1 MAVIL
6 LVVLTSCASLGS
18 NTFTSE
24 NRRAGLAEALST
36 ETEADKKKDLA
47 LELPFADAVR
57 TTPSAAAE
65 PVPVQ
70 SAEKEEVPVTEEEV
84 VVPEEKDLVT
94 TSAETVKEE
103 PAPAVEETVAVPE
116 PAPVAEEKEAVQEKA
131 IENIPKDGIMEKLE
145 AIAGLSGVK
154 LNAKLSVFSEGSVI
168 TEEGTVRKMDLNA
181 SMLIM
186 DDGKRIPL
194 KDILSLDL
202 SAE

>member
-1 MAVIL
+1 MKGYDRIINLPHHVSVKHPRMPRGDRAAQFAPFSALSGFDEAI
-6 LVVLTSCASLGS
+6 
-18 NTFTSE
+18 
-24 NRRAGLAEALST
+24 RRA
-36 ETEADKKKDLA
+36 
-47 LELPFADAVR
+47 
-57 TTPSAAAE
+57 
-65 PVPVQ
+65 
-70 SAEKEEVPVTEEEV
+70 
-84 VVPEEKDLVT
+84 
-94 TSAETVKEE
+94 
-103 PAPAVEETVAVPE
+103 
-116 PAPVAEEKEAVQEKA
+116 EKEAVQEKA

-181 SMLIM
+181 SVLIM